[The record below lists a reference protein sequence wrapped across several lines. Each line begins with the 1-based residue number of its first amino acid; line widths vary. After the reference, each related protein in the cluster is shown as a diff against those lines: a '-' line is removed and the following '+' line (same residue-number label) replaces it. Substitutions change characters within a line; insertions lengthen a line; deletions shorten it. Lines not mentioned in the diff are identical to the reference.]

1 MLQKVE
7 GACYDLD
14 YAHETVVGLA
24 SLSQF
29 ANVGELLKSAIQVK
43 KQLDEHKKV
52 ETLCAQTVGGS
63 STTVSKIVSYT
74 GKTTQES
81 LTITPKSF
89 D

>member
-1 MLQKVE
+1 ME

-14 YAHETVVGLA
+14 YAREAVVGLA

-29 ANVGELLKSAIQVK
+29 INVAELLKSAIQVRK
-43 KQLDEHKKV
+43 RLDEHQKK
-52 ETLCAQTVGGS
+52 TSSAQTTDGS
-63 STTVSKIVSYT
+63 STMSSTISYT
-74 GKTTQES
+74 QRPTQES

>member
-29 ANVGELLKSAIQVK
+29 VNVAKLLKSAIQVK
-43 KQLDEHKKV
+43 KQLDEHQK
-52 ETLCAQTVGGS
+52 ETSCAQTTDGS
-63 STTVSKIVSYT
+63 STMSKTVLY
-74 GKTTQES
+74 TTQES

>member
-1 MLQKVE
+1 M
-7 GACYDLD
+7 D
-14 YAHETVVGLA
+14 YARETVVGLA

-29 ANVGELLKSAIQVK
+29 VNVAELLKSAIQVK
-43 KQLDEHKKV
+43 KQLDKHQK
-52 ETLCAQTVGGS
+52 ETSCAQTTDGS
-63 STTVSKIVSYT
+63 SITCKTISYT